1 MATRNSSICNSF
13 NSKIIKRGAKRKKGG
28 KKGANLDNFTHLDVT
43 NNIIK
48 KLATM
53 RAYNV
58 YLRV

>member
-1 MATRNSSICNSF
+1 M
-13 NSKIIKRGAKRKKGG
+13 KKRG

-43 NNIIK
+43 KNTIK

-58 YLRV
+58 YLLT

>member
-1 MATRNSSICNSF
+1 M
-13 NSKIIKRGAKRKKGG
+13 KKRG

-58 YLRV
+58 YLLA